1 MVLSGYSI
9 MRLLKFSEMARII
22 ARADIV
28 MEIVEARNPLGLK
41 SRVVESLARK
51 YGRDYI
57 LVLNKCDLVPPAV
70 CRDWIDYFRHEHKA
84 IALCVSTVK
93 RIGIVRLRKMF
104 LEKQKEKEGIL
115 HVAVFGLP
123 KVGKSSL
130 INALK
135 NKDSAPTSPY
145 PGSSGYTKG
154 ITVYKI
160 LPGIYVIDTPGYIPF
175 DVKGLEVA
183 IRSQPVE
190 SIDNPVAVALD
201 ILKMIMRFNARAV
214 EEAYNI
220 DAKDPLDVLRL
231 LALKRGWLYKK
242 DKEPNIDEAARAIIR
257 DYLNGKLKFYTLP
270 PTVQGFNP

>member
-1 MVLSGYSI
+1 MVFSGYLI
-9 MRLLKFSEMARII
+9 MRLLKFPEMARII

-41 SRVVESLARK
+41 SRVIESLTRK

-57 LVLNKCDLVPPAV
+57 LVLNKCDLVPLAV
-70 CRDWIDYFRHEHKA
+70 CRDWINYFKHEHG
-84 IALCVSTVK
+84 ITALCVSTMKHVGVAK
-93 RIGIVRLRKMF
+93 LKKMF

-115 HVAVFGLP
+115 HIAVFGLP

-145 PGSSGYTKG
+145 PGSPGYTKG
-154 ITVYKI
+154 ITIYKI

-175 DVKGLEVA
+175 DVKGLETT

-190 SIDNPVAVALD
+190 SIDNPVALALD
-201 ILKMIMRFNARAV
+201 ILKMIMKFDARAV

-220 DAKDPLDVLRL
+220 DAKDPLEVLRL

-242 DKEPNIDEAARAIIR
+242 DKEPNIDEAARTIIR
-257 DYLNGKLKFYTLP
+257 DYLNGKLKFYILP